1 MSTVASVAEY
11 LDRFA
16 PRHLAAE
23 WDNVGLLLGE
33 SSAAVERIMTCLTVT
48 PESAA
53 EAIAGRANLIVTHH
67 PILFRGAK
75 RLTDATAEGRM
86 LLGLVRAGVAVYSPH
101 TAFDNTRGGINELLT
116 HRLAL
121 TDVAPLRRPPPSSPP
136 VPGGDEGGGQMKVV
150 VFVPDKDLNRVAD
163 ALFAAGAGRIGEYR
177 ECSFRLAGL
186 GTFFGSDAANP
197 TIGQKGRRE
206 EVNEWRLEAVC
217 PAKGVEAVVAA
228 IRRSHSYEEPAF
240 DIYPLH
246 APSSGRGEGRLGVL
260 PRSQPLSE
268 LAAAVKT
275 ALQASAVQIVGD
287 LQRPVQRVAIACGA
301 GGEMLSDAVRAR
313 ADVFLTGE
321 MRFHDYLRARA
332 EGVALILPGHYAS
345 ERCGIE
351 ELAEHLRLQFPQ
363 LHVWASEHET
373 DPVQWIV

>member
-1 MSTVASVAEY
+1 MSTVATVVEY

-16 PRHLAAE
+16 PRDLAAD

-53 EAIAGRANLIVTHH
+53 EAITGRANLIVTHH
-67 PILFRGAK
+67 PILFRGVK

-101 TAFDNTRGGINELLT
+101 TAFDNTRGGINELLAR
-116 HRLAL
+116 RLAL
-121 TDVAPLRRPPPSSPP
+121 TEVVPLRRAAK
-136 VPGGDEGGGQMKVV
+136 GGQMKVV

-177 ECSFRLAGL
+177 ECSFRLAGI
-186 GTFFGSDAANP
+186 GTFFGSAAANP

-217 PAKGVEAVVAA
+217 PASCVEAVVAA
-228 IRRSHSYEEPAF
+228 IRRAHSYEEPAF

-246 APSSGRGEGRLGVL
+246 APPSGRGEGRLGSL

-268 LAAAVKT
+268 AAAAVKA
-275 ALQASAVQIVGD
+275 ALRASAVQIVGE

-313 ADVFLTGE
+313 ADVFLSGE

-332 EGVALILPGHYAS
+332 DGLALILPGHYAS
-345 ERCGIE
+345 ERCGVE
-351 ELAEHLRLQFPQ
+351 ELAEHLRGQFSQ
-363 LHVWASEHET
+363 LHVWASERET
-373 DPVQWIV
+373 DPVQWV